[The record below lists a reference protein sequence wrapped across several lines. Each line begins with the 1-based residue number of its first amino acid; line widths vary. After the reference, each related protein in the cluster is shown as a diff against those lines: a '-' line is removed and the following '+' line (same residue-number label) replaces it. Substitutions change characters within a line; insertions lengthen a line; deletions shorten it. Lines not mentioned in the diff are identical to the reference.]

1 MVFFT
6 ARSVES
12 TVGQFLVLESWFRA
26 LLASLLVPPGS
37 QKVKQG
43 GSGHRSLHRKMK
55 SSSNRWSVFD
65 VSCDVDAVDRITT
78 WPVASREFCGSVAV
92 MNQFVRMIFRPG
104 IPDAVARTD

>member
-26 LLASLLVPPGS
+26 LLASLLVPRGS

-43 GSGHRSLHRKMK
+43 GSGHRSFHRKMK
-55 SSSNRWSVFD
+55 STSNLCSVFD
-65 VSCDVDAVDRITT
+65 VSCDVDAMVRITT
-78 WPVASREFCGSVAV
+78 RPVARREFLRKCRREEAARQDEIQT
-92 MNQFVRMIFRPG
+92 MN
-104 IPDAVARTD
+104 A

>member
-26 LLASLLVPPGS
+26 LLASLLVPRGS

-43 GSGHRSLHRKMK
+43 GSGHRSFHRKMK
-55 SSSNRWSVFD
+55 STSNLCSVFDVYCD
-65 VSCDVDAVDRITT
+65 VSCDVDALVRITT
-78 WPVASREFCGSVAV
+78 RPMARREFLRKCRREESARQDEIQT
-92 MNQFVRMIFRPG
+92 MN
-104 IPDAVARTD
+104 T